1 MCTRRR
7 CIHLEQRRRLLLTHS
22 HYVVDDVADDLEV
35 RDAEDPDGGREAV
48 VEAAVA
54 DVGLEA
60 KTRVVVDVDVGQR
73 VAGVV
78 GLREAF
84 LTTSV
89 KLHVVE
95 SGEPCCHACQP
106 REMPACAHRQTHKRI
121 SQKHKTSILFVSA
134 RVRVCGSEGENTNE

>member
-1 MCTRRR
+1 M
-7 CIHLEQRRRLLLTHS
+7 
-22 HYVVDDVADDLEV
+22 VDDVADDLEV
-35 RDAEDPDGGREAV
+35 RDTEDPDGGGEAV

-73 VAGVV
+73 VAGVI

-95 SGEPCCHACQP
+95 SGEPCCHARTP
-106 REMPACAHRQTHKRI
+106 REMPACAHRHTNTFHE
-121 SQKHKTSILFVSA
+121 SIKLRFSL
-134 RVRVCGSEGENTNE
+134 

>member
-1 MCTRRR
+1 M
-7 CIHLEQRRRLLLTHS
+7 
-22 HYVVDDVADDLEV
+22 VDDVADDLEV
-35 RDAEDPDGGREAV
+35 RDAEDPDGGGEAV

-95 SGEPCCHACQP
+95 SGEPCCHARTP
-106 REMPACAHRQTHKRI
+106 REMPACAHRHTNTFHK
-121 SQKHKTSILFVSA
+121 SIKL
-134 RVRVCGSEGENTNE
+134 